1 MIPSFSEFIFEN
13 RDPEFVKQMDKE
25 FDRLK
30 DDDEFLY
37 RGIRYKTIEK
47 NDSVAY
53 WSNLSCTSAR
63 SMACPHPP
71 TFSNVCMCAA
81 SCACVGVVSTA
92 TA

>member
-47 NDSVAY
+47 KDSVVIGLMVNSKYEEAKPKMINRNMFKNY
-53 WSNLSCTSAR
+53 GN
-63 SMACPHPP
+63 
-71 TFSNVCMCAA
+71 FA
-81 SCACVGVVSTA
+81 SKK
-92 TA
+92 

>member
-13 RDPEFVKQMDKE
+13 RDPEFVKQMNKE

-47 NDSVAY
+47 NDSVIIGLMVNSKYEEAK
-53 WSNLSCTSAR
+53 
-63 SMACPHPP
+63 P
-71 TFSNVCMCAA
+71 TMINRNMFKNYGNFA
-81 SCACVGVVSTA
+81 SKK
-92 TA
+92 